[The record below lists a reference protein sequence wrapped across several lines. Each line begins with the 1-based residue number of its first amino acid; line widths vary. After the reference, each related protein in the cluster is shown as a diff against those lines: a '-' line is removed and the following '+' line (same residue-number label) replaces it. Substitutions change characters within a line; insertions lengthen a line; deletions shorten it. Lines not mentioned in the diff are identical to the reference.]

1 MGIRAEFE
9 GQIRCGLWA
18 WERNSILS
26 VLLIFPIS
34 PSSSSPSHALSP
46 PASLQAFLLQTVDG
60 KHQDLK
66 YISPE
71 TVCADELFACEP
83 LLRSGCKRWAG

>member
-9 GQIRCGLWA
+9 GRIRCGLLGLCHK
-18 WERNSILS
+18 EMENILDS
-26 VLLIFPIS
+26 NHRGQFLILVLPLS
-34 PSSSSPSHALSP
+34 PSSSSLSQALSLSP
-46 PASLQAFLLQTVDG
+46 RSVQAFLLQTVDG

-71 TVCADELFACEP
+71 TVCADEHWV
-83 LLRSGCKRWAG
+83 G